1 MNWQMRILWIGL
13 LSLPAIC
20 AGQTAELQ
28 ALEGVRLVAH
38 ESNDGDSFLVE
49 HGGREFPVR
58 LYFVD
63 CPETAADSETD
74 ARRVRGQTRYFGLA
88 EHAATLQYGR
98 EAREFTRQRLE
109 QPFRLH
115 TAYATA
121 PGRSVATRIYV
132 FAVTADGEDLGSL
145 LVEHGYARAYGVRRG
160 TPGGVSHEEWY
171 AMLSDLESAAML
183 DRRGIWA
190 LAESRRLV
198 AMRAEDRREQA
209 ELKAVGE
216 QDRQPSRLNL
226 NTASP
231 EALRRLPGVGAATAA
246 RIIANRP
253 YRNADEL
260 SKVPRLSSAALASLT
275 AYAVWE
281 PAAK

>member
-1 MNWQMRILWIGL
+1 MNWRMQIFGIGVL
-13 LSLPAIC
+13 AMPLFC
-20 AGQTAELQ
+20 MGQTAELQ
-28 ALEGVRLVAH
+28 VLDGVRLVAND
-38 ESNDGDSFLVE
+38 SNDGDSFLVA

-88 EHAATLQYGR
+88 DHAATLNYGR

-121 PGRSVATRIYV
+121 PGRSIAPRIYAFV
-132 FAVTADGEDLGSL
+132 ESAAGEDLGAL

-160 TPGGVSHEEWY
+160 TPGGVSHEEWF
-171 AMLSDLESAAML
+171 AKLTDLESAAML
-183 DRRGIWA
+183 DRCGIWA
-190 LAESRRLV
+190 AAEARRLV

-209 ELKAVGE
+209 ELMAVGA
-216 QDRQPSRLNL
+216 QDRQPARLDL

-231 EALRRLPGVGAATAA
+231 EALRRLPGVGTATAA
-246 RIIANRP
+246 LIIANRP
-253 YRNADEL
+253 YRNADDL
-260 SKVPRLSSAALASLT
+260 RKVPRLSAAARSALT
-275 AYAVWE
+275 TYAVWNTSPE
-281 PAAK
+281 

>member
-1 MNWQMRILWIGL
+1 MKWWSRVYMIGVL
-13 LSLPAIC
+13 ALPVSG

-28 ALEGVRLVAH
+28 LLDGVRLVAND
-38 ESNDGDSFLVE
+38 SNDGDSFRVE

-88 EHAATLQYGR
+88 EHGVTLRYGR
-98 EAREFTRQRLE
+98 EAREFTRGQLA

-121 PGRSVATRIYV
+121 PGRSIAPRIYAFV
-132 FAVTADGEDLGSL
+132 ETAAGEDLGAL

-160 TPGGVSHEEWY
+160 TPGGVSHEEWF
-171 AMLSDLESAAML
+171 AKLTDLESAAML

-190 LAESRRLV
+190 AAEARRLV
-198 AMRAEDRREQA
+198 AMRAEERREQA
-209 ELKAVGE
+209 ELRAVGE
-216 QDRQPSRLNL
+216 QDRQPARLDL

-231 EALRRLPGVGAATAA
+231 EALKRLPGVGAATAA
-246 RIIANRP
+246 IVLKNRP
-253 YRNADEL
+253 YRDADDL
-260 SKVPRLSSAALASLT
+260 RKLAGIPAAALASLLS
-275 AYAVWE
+275 YATWD
-281 PAAK
+281 AAE